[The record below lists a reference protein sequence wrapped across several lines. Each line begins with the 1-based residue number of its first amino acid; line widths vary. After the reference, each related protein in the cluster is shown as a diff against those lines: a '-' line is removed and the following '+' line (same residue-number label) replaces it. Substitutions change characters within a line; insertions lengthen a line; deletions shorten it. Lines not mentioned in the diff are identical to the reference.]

1 MIRFVDTTLP
11 PGPPLPSFIQGMLV
25 FSKPGLFLG
34 ACRRRYGDAFTVR
47 VGRMGTYVYICDPD
61 DIRTVFRD
69 HETFHAGEANAPFLA
84 PVLGSTSVLVTDGP
98 SHSRQ
103 RRLMMPAFHGNSVAT
118 LAAVMEE
125 VARAEIERW
134 PVGVTF
140 EARPRMQVIT
150 LEVILRA
157 VIGAD
162 DEARLQELRE
172 ALPPLVELDMLALMQ
187 FAFPQLRDRW
197 PWKRFRAVQERAD
210 AALYAEIEN
219 CRRDPHLE
227 ERHDVLAMLVRSRDE
242 DGMAMTDQELRD
254 QLVTLLLAGHE
265 TTATGLA
272 WSLERLVRHPSILE
286 RARTAAQDDDAAYLN
301 AVINETLRVRPV
313 IADVTRRVTR
323 PTTVAGHR
331 LPTGVMVDP
340 AILLVH
346 RSPDNYDGPQRFDPG
361 RFEGSSPDPSV
372 WLSFGGGNRRC
383 IGATFAATE
392 MRIVLREILRRVELE
407 PTDASDEPAKVRHV
421 TLIPKRQ
428 ARIRV
433 ARRLSPAAEGTAPSD
448 EAVAASPR

>member
-1 MIRFVDTTLP
+1 
-11 PGPPLPSFIQGMLV
+11 MLV

-34 ACRRRYGDAFTVR
+34 ACRRSYGDTFTVR
-47 VGRMGTYVYICDPD
+47 VGRMGTYVYICDRD
-61 DIRTVFRD
+61 DIRAVFRD

-84 PVLGSTSVLVTDGP
+84 PILGSTSVLVTDRP

-103 RRLMMPAFHGNSVAT
+103 RRLMVPAFHGTSVAA

-125 VARAEIERW
+125 VAAAEIERW

-140 EARPRMQVIT
+140 EARPRMQAIT

-162 DEARLQELRE
+162 DETRLQELRE

-210 AALYAEIEN
+210 AALHAEIEN
-219 CRRDPHLE
+219 CRRDPRLD

-242 DGMAMTDQELRD
+242 DGMAMTTQELRD

-272 WSLERLVRHPSILE
+272 WSLERLVRHPSILD
-286 RARTAAQDDDAAYLN
+286 RARKAAEEDDTAYLN

-313 IADVTRRVTR
+313 IADVTRRVTK
-323 PTTVAGHR
+323 PTTVAGHH
-331 LPTGVMVDP
+331 LPAGVMVDP

-346 RSPDNYDGPQRFDPG
+346 ASPDNYDDPGRFDPG
-361 RFEGSSPDPSV
+361 RYDGSSPDPSV

-407 PTDASDEPAKVRHV
+407 PTDASDEPAKVSHV
-421 TLIPKRQ
+421 TLIPKKQ

-433 ARRLSPAAEGTAPSD
+433 ARRLSPSGDGTHPAG
-448 EAVAASPR
+448 EAVVLSSR